1 MKKFFYLL
9 FSTIILISCGNG
21 AKAKTEAQNTE
32 EKLPDHIEVLYFHGA
47 QRCITCRAIETN
59 IVALLDSLYSKEK
72 ANRKIIYQMID
83 ISKKENEAIT
93 DKYEVAWS
101 SLFVN
106 SWKDGKEHVNNMT
119 EFSFANARNEPEK
132 FKEGIRSKIDNLL
145 KQL

>member
-1 MKKFFYLL
+1 
-9 FSTIILISCGNG
+9 
-21 AKAKTEAQNTE
+21 
-32 EKLPDHIEVLYFHGA
+32 
-47 QRCITCRAIETN
+47 
-59 IVALLDSLYSKEK
+59 LDSLYSKEK

>member
-59 IVALLDSLYSKEK
+59 IVALLDSLYSKEQ
-72 ANRKIIYQMID
+72 ADDRIIYKVID
-83 ISKKENEAIT
+83 ISKKENGQIADKLRSYLVVPVCEWLERWKRKCKQHDRVQFFQCKKIT
-93 DKYEVAWS
+93 
-101 SLFVN
+101 
-106 SWKDGKEHVNNMT
+106 GQ
-119 EFSFANARNEPEK
+119 
-132 FKEGIRSKIDNLL
+132 I
-145 KQL
+145 

>member
-59 IVALLDSLYSKEK
+59 IVALLDSLYSKEQ
-72 ANRKIIYQMID
+72 ADDRIIYKVID
-83 ISKKENEAIT
+83 ISDPQNEAIT
-93 DKYEVAWS
+93 DKYEVTWS
-101 SLFVN
+101 SLYIN
-106 SWKDGKEHVNNMT
+106 GWKGGKETVNNMT
-119 EFSFANARNEPEK
+119 EFSFANAKGSPDI
-132 FKEGIRSKIDNLL
+132 FKEGIKNKINELL
-145 KQL
+145 K

>member
-21 AKAKTEAQNTE
+21 AKAKTEAQSME
-32 EKLPDHIEVLYFHGA
+32 EKQPDHIEVLYFHGA

-72 ANRKIIYQMID
+72 ADGKIIYKVID
-83 ISKKENEAIT
+83 ISKKENEAIA
-93 DKYEVAWS
+93 DKYEVTWS

-106 SWKDGKEHVNNMT
+106 DWKDGKENVNNMT
-119 EFSFANARNEPEK
+119 EFSFSNAKNAPDK
-132 FKEGIRSKIDNLL
+132 FKEGIKSKIDELL

>member
-59 IVALLDSLYSKEK
+59 IVALLDSLYSKEQ
-72 ANRKIIYQMID
+72 ADDRIIYKVID
-83 ISKKENEAIT
+83 ISDPQNEAIA
-93 DKYEVAWS
+93 DKYEVTWS
-101 SLFVN
+101 SLYIN
-106 SWKDGKEHVNNMT
+106 GWKGGKETVNNMT
-119 EFSFANARNEPEK
+119 EFSFANAKGSPDI
-132 FKEGIRSKIDNLL
+132 FKEGIKNKINE
-145 KQL
+145 KQCKM